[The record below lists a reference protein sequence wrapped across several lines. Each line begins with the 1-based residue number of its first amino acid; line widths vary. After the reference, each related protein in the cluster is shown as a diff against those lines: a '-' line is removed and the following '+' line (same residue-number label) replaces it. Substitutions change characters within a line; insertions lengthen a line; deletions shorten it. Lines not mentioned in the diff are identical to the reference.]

1 MKKLTNSV
9 SPFIMLLVPIFLMIG
24 VLVLNLEKE
33 IPAEKHQA
41 SISLQVPSFKLLIR
55 NIF

>member
-1 MKKLTNSV
+1 
-9 SPFIMLLVPIFLMIG
+9 MIG